1 MTKKPQPPSIKMKL
15 PDEIIKF
22 LDEQNIV
29 IVSTFDENENIHCSV
44 KGIIGSEE
52 TEKIFIIDV
61 YKKRTYKNLKRN
73 PKVSI
78 TAVDEQKFKGYT
90 LQGKAKLIIQQKI
103 SKNVLERY
111 EERITRRISNRVI
124 KGVQKC
130 TKSSKHHEGELPI
143 LPKYLIEIA
152 VEKIIDLSP
161 PKAKK

>member
-1 MTKKPQPPSIKMKL
+1 MTEKLQPLSMKMKL
-15 PDEIIKF
+15 PDEIVRF

-52 TEKIFIIDV
+52 AEKIFIIDV
-61 YKKRTYKNLKRN
+61 YKKKTYKNLKRN

-90 LQGKAKLIIQQKI
+90 LQGKAKLILQKKI
-103 SKNVLERY
+103 TQDVLEKY

-124 KGVQKC
+124 KGIQKC
-130 TKSSKHHEGELPI
+130 TKSAKLHEVELP
-143 LPKYLIEIA
+143 LRPQYLIEIE
-152 VEKIIDLSP
+152 VENIIDLSP